1 MKIAILVITAIA
13 ILMIIS
19 VFPVHASSVNPDTV
33 APPAVCVTSRIG
45 HEILSLP
52 ENSSNLNMFYEWNI
66 TIFSSQAFTI
76 SVNGKQVRSG
86 AGPISI
92 SENMSKYT
100 EVNVTIKIG
109 TTSYS
114 YSHISIIGVPPR
126 VGIENVI
133 VTTTYPGQDQT
144 LAVKEGI
151 SGQLTYPLWR
161 ILLES
166 SSNET
171 YSIYENG
178 LLVDSGHILGSK
190 TVDLNVSGNT
200 TSIIVGMGTH
210 VFNFKDEMVAHEP
223 VSQYY
228 KAKPPA
234 LVATALDVA
243 LSFARGMIIVFLAF
257 VSGLFLARPWVVAR
271 KENEPQRRF

>member
-45 HEILSLP
+45 HEILSVP